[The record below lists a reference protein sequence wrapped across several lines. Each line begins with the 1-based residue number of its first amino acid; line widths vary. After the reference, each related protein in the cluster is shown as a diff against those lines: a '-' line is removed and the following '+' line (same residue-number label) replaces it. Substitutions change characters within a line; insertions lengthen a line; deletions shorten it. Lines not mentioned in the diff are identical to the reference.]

1 MLTFTVM
8 GLGGLGLGL
17 REGLREGLRRRL
29 PRNGEGDRGLGEGLR
44 ERVLRRRR
52 GGNGAAR
59 GLGFSRTPMMF
70 NMSSSSVMKARSCWS
85 K

>member
-44 ERVLRRRR
+44 DRGLRRLS
-52 GGNGAAR
+52 GNGAAR